1 MQKQSVNRGEGVMAI
16 CSQTPE
22 VQPNRCRVCGSEVK
36 IEPSGPAGDAPCLR
50 CGHLLWFTWEDLGE
64 IEVIKP
70 LENVFRAESLDR
82 FLDSVV
88 IRPGTHIVLDLSKVR
103 FFSSAVFSKLINLKR
118 RVGSV
123 GGRFSI
129 RHINPEVLEALRI
142 AHLDH
147 VFDVQP

>member
-1 MQKQSVNRGEGVMAI
+1 MSI
-16 CSQTPE
+16 SSQTPE
-22 VQPNRCRVCGSEVK
+22 GQPDRCHVCGSEVK
-36 IEPSGPAGDAPCLR
+36 IESSGPATDAPCLR

-70 LENVFRAESLDR
+70 IENVLRSESLDK

-88 IRPGTHIVLDLSKVR
+88 IRPGTHIVLDLAKVR

-118 RVGSV
+118 RTGSV

-129 RHINPEVLEALRI
+129 RNVHPDVHEAMRI
-142 AHLDH
+142 THLDH
-147 VFDVQP
+147 VFDVEA